1 MARSQ
6 KTYVGSAAFVGGTF
20 AFFLFYKPIYLSRGQ
35 LVLDSVIIAILE
47 ATATSVDN
55 LGAAPLLFGAG
66 ALRRRGRPLSAIPLA
81 EHSTTFN
88 NFDVVSYSQITSKSP
103 TWTVVIITLRLS

>member
-1 MARSQ
+1 M
-6 KTYVGSAAFVGGTF
+6 GGTF

-55 LGAAPLLFGAG
+55 LVLPLYSP
-66 ALRRRGRPLSAIPLA
+66 ALALCAVAVDRSRQFPLA
-81 EHSTTFN
+81 GCSTTFN
-88 NFDVVSYSQITSKSP
+88 FCCFTHPWSP
-103 TWTVVIITLRLS
+103 ESPIVIFRPRLS